1 MITETVFFNGVF
13 YISLILA
20 IFSVPT
26 VVSTLMISHKQMYRY
41 RLLRS
46 IEEKDRRI
54 LPPNMLGEWMSVQ
67 SAVGYGNIIMMEV
80 DRLNS
85 LKPAIL
91 QATLS
96 AALLAILYFFPGYT
110 EGIFLWMGLI
120 FSVIAVTVVA
130 GELTIRRYA
139 KEYLSMALEVEREDK
154 EDLGIIYS

>member
-20 IFSVPT
+20 ILSVPT
-26 VVSTLMISHKQMYRY
+26 VVSTLMTSHRQMNRY

-54 LPPNMLGEWMSVQ
+54 LPPAMLGEWMNVQ
-67 SAVGYGNIIMMEV
+67 SAVGYGSMIMLEV

-85 LKPAIL
+85 LRPAIL
-91 QATLS
+91 QANLS
-96 AALLAILYFFPGYT
+96 AALLVILYFFPGYAQ
-110 EGIFLWMGLI
+110 EIFFWMGLI
-120 FSVIAVTVVA
+120 FSIIVITVIT
-130 GELTIRRYA
+130 GEMTIRRYA
-139 KEYLSMALEVEREDK
+139 NEYLSMASEVEKEDR